1 MATLQL
7 SLLLMNVGSLS
18 SRAHDESH
26 MLLSITGR
34 GSTCAY
40 DAAFCHPCRSAG
52 DSVTQLEQLT
62 LSCLHGLNELPTTAP
77 AFCQLQ
83 KLIPISLDTSSSVTE
98 HIGDRSNRLFLQIEL
113 SFSDF
118 ICIDKNDKNLKPTHT
133 RLILSGCCGHNCLT
147 NNVKY

>member
-1 MATLQL
+1 
-7 SLLLMNVGSLS
+7 MNVGSLS
-18 SRAHDESH
+18 SRAHDESR

-98 HIGDRSNRLFLQIEL
+98 QIGDRSNRLFLQVEL
-113 SFSDF
+113 SFSDL
-118 ICIDKNDKNLKPTHT
+118 IYIDKK
-133 RLILSGCCGHNCLT
+133 
-147 NNVKY
+147 